1 MLGPPDGSLLTEVAM
16 EGEKQPQLAV
26 ADSSATV
33 SKVLDDDNLLV
44 EILLRVSF
52 PNTLIRAALVCRRWL
67 CHVSDKAFLG
77 RFRKLHPPRLLG
89 FYIDTGMGPCF
100 TPMLPQPPELAAVID
115 RACFCPDTWQCRR
128 AHVLDCRNG
137 RVLTMLLDGPRFEL
151 GVHTALCTLTER
163 GMMTF
168 PPFPRYNRPEGRFC
182 IWPCLL
188 SKEQGDDLSYF
199 YVLIESSEETT
210 KVTVRVYMLQQGVW
224 RTHHTLA
231 TDQPSLPLWDPKLV
245 LVDSKIYIT
254 VAPRNIMVLDLSV
267 SSCSTIFLPRG
278 VEYGDRDAM
287 LSRADD
293 ASSVYLIQVKELQLH
308 IWLHKGNNWLLVDT
322 IFMSEMVADLRMQDY
337 TVEDEH
343 IDVLRI
349 LQVGD
354 NAEFVFFQMGRCILY
369 LDIKG
374 KTLRKV
380 YEMKDKDWYSVY
392 YIFPFKMVWPPIFP
406 ALKPNLQESPS
417 EEQYHPAQ

>member
-1 MLGPPDGSLLTEVAM
+1 
-16 EGEKQPQLAV
+16 
-26 ADSSATV
+26 
-33 SKVLDDDNLLV
+33 
-44 EILLRVSF
+44 
-52 PNTLIRAALVCRRWL
+52 
-67 CHVSDKAFLG
+67 
-77 RFRKLHPPRLLG
+77 
-89 FYIDTGMGPCF
+89 
-100 TPMLPQPPELAAVID
+100 
-115 RACFCPDTWQCRR
+115 
-128 AHVLDCRNG
+128 
-137 RVLTMLLDGPRFEL
+137 
-151 GVHTALCTLTER
+151 
-163 GMMTF
+163 MMTVL
-168 PPFPRYNRPEGRFC
+168 PFPRYNRPEGRFC

-245 LVDSKIYIT
+245 MVDSKIYIT

-267 SSCSTIFLPRG
+267 SSCSTICLPQG

-380 YEMKDKDWYSVY
+380 YEMKDKDSYSAY

-406 ALKPNLQESPS
+406 ALKLNLQEVTNSKACF
-417 EEQYHPAQ
+417 YWTLNCIM

>member
-1 MLGPPDGSLLTEVAM
+1 MLGPPDGSILTEVAM
-16 EGEKQPQLAV
+16 EGEKQPQPAV

-33 SKVLDDDNLLV
+33 SKVLNDDNLLV

-52 PNTLIRAALVCRRWL
+52 PNTLVRAALVCRRWL

-89 FYIDTGMGPCF
+89 FYIDTGMGPRF

-115 RACFCPDTWQCRR
+115 RACFCPDTWQCTR
-128 AHVLDCRNG
+128 ADVIDCRNG
-137 RVLTMLLDGPRFEL
+137 RVLTMLQDGPRFKL
-151 GVHTALCTLTER
+151 GVHTALCTER
-163 GMMTF
+163 DMTTF
-168 PPFPRYNRPEGRFC
+168 PPLPRYNRPEGRFC

-210 KVTVRVYMLQQGVW
+210 KVTVRVYMLQHGVW
-224 RTHHTLA
+224 CTHHTLA

-293 ASSVYLIQVKELQLH
+293 ASSVYLIQVKEFQLH
-308 IWLHKGNNWLLVDT
+308 IWLHEGNNWLLVHA

-337 TVEDEH
+337 TVEDGH

-380 YEMKDKDWYSVY
+380 YAMKDKDWYSAY

-406 ALKPNLQESPS
+406 ALKLNLQESPS